1 MVDIIFKYFP
11 ELTSLQRSQMAQL
24 EFLYRDWNSK
34 INVVSRKDI
43 DMLYTHH
50 VLHSLAI
57 AKVIQFAKGTK
68 IIDIGTGGGF
78 PGIPLA
84 IMFPHSHFTLVD
96 SIGKKVLV
104 AQEVANALELK
115 NITTHKARAE
125 EMKGKYDFVVTR
137 AVAPLATLSNWTK
150 GLIKPGGYNFLP
162 NGLIALKGG
171 NLKEELA
178 PLGRKVEKWK
188 ISDFFEEEYFTEK
201 YMIFAPIF

>member
-24 EFLYRDWNSK
+24 EGLYRDWNSK

-115 NITTHKARAE
+115 NITAIKSRAE

-150 GLIKPGGYNFLP
+150 GLINPGGYNFLP

-178 PLGRKVEKWK
+178 PLGRKVEKWR
-188 ISDFFEEEYFTEK
+188 ISDFFEEDYFTEK
-201 YMIFAPIF
+201 FMIFAPFF

>member
-11 ELTSLQRSQMAQL
+11 ELTAHQRSQMAQL
-24 EFLYRDWNSK
+24 EELYRDWNSK

-57 AKVIQFAKGTK
+57 AKVIQFAKETK
-68 IIDIGTGGGF
+68 IVDIGTGGGF

-84 IMFPHSHFTLVD
+84 IMFPNCHFTLVD
-96 SIGKKVLV
+96 SIGKKVRV
-104 AQEVANALELK
+104 AQEVSQALQLK
-115 NITTHKARAE
+115 NVTTLKARAE
-125 EMKGKYDFVVTR
+125 DMKGKYDFVVTR
-137 AVAPLATLSNWTK
+137 AVAPLATLSNWTR

-162 NGLIALKGG
+162 NGIIALKGG

-188 ISDFFEEEYFTEK
+188 ISDFFEEEYFSEK
-201 YMIFAPIF
+201 YMIFAPIY